1 MDTFGVRY
9 LDTFGHYG
17 NRYLDT
23 FGDILRK
30 KRKKEIREKK
40 KEINDRLIKDRMIR
54 DIGHFLNKK
63 KIIIKKFL

>member
-30 KRKKEIREKK
+30 KRKKEIRERE
-40 KEINDRLIKDRMIR
+40 KEINDRLIKDGMIR